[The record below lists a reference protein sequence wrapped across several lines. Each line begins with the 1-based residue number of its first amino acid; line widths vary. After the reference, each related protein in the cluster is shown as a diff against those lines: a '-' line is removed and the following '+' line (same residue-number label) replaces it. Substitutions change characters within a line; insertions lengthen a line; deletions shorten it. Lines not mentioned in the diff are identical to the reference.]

1 MCSFT
6 LQVLRIFYVV
16 IALGTGIFG
25 AGPAHAVLLT
35 FSGPWD
41 PTAANS
47 GFSLRATAPG
57 SSATM
62 QLSPDRTIFIAHLTL
77 ANCYH
82 GCGAF
87 YLDNVSGN
95 LPHGRV
101 QFEWTLSTS
110 DMTVDGQIAIDG
122 ADSTIN
128 DGARDILL
136 YPSQFS
142 GSADIDYQGGP
153 FTFFNIGIGA
163 ETTGNTTAILEF
175 GYFSAPDAPRV
186 NFSSPSNAATKVAEP
201 AGLAIFLLGVVV
213 LFRLRKQ
220 RLDVACTGQLVA
232 GPQRFQTTGWAAPSW
247 TWTCSSPI
255 NIIRI

>member
-1 MCSFT
+1 MCSFKVE
-6 LQVLRIFYVV
+6 VLRIFYAA
-16 IALGTGIFG
+16 IILATGIFG
-25 AGPAHAVLLT
+25 AGSAHAVLQT

-62 QLSPDRTIFIAHLTL
+62 ELSSDHAFFSAHLTL

-95 LPHGRV
+95 LPYGRV
-101 QFEWTLSTS
+101 QFDWTFSTN
-110 DMTVDGQIAIDG
+110 DMTIDGQIAIDG
-122 ADSTIN
+122 ADNTIN

-136 YPSQFS
+136 YPSQFA
-142 GSADIDYQGGP
+142 GSADIDYQGGR

-163 ETTGNTTAILEF
+163 ENTGNTTAILEF
-175 GYFSAPDAPRV
+175 RYFSAPDAPLLNV
-186 NFSSPSNAATKVAEP
+186 SSPSNAATTVAEP
-201 AGLAIFLLGVVV
+201 AGLVMFLLGVVV
-213 LFRLRKQ
+213 LFRLRRQ
-220 RLDVACTGQLVA
+220 RPGVACT
-232 GPQRFQTTGWAAPSW
+232 
-247 TWTCSSPI
+247 C
-255 NIIRI
+255 

>member
-1 MCSFT
+1 MCSFK
-6 LQVLRIFYVV
+6 LKILRIFYAAII
-16 IALGTGIFG
+16 IATGIFG
-25 AGPAHAVLLT
+25 AGPAQAVLQT

-62 QLSPDRTIFIAHLTL
+62 ELSSDRTLFIAHLNL
-77 ANCYH
+77 ANCHH

-95 LPHGRV
+95 LPYGHV
-101 QFEWTLSTS
+101 QFEWVVSTS
-110 DMTVDGQIAIDG
+110 DMTTDGQIAIDG
-122 ADSTIN
+122 ADITIN

-142 GSADIDYQGGP
+142 GSADIDYQGGR

-163 ETTGNTTAILEF
+163 ETTGNTTAVLEF
-175 GYFSAPDAPRV
+175 GYFSAPDAPRRTLSR
-186 NFSSPSNAATKVAEP
+186 NSNAVTSVVEP
-201 AGLAIFLLGVVV
+201 AGMAIFLLGVVA
-213 LFRLRKQ
+213 LFWLRGK
-220 RLDVACTGQLVA
+220 RPGNLH
-232 GPQRFQTTGWAAPSW
+232 
-247 TWTCSSPI
+247 
-255 NIIRI
+255 